1 MVPASHLLMEATS
14 LTVAHCTTRS
24 QRARGPDDVA
34 QLGGSKKKK
43 KSQAELADYFQ
54 GRGSLNTHFG

>member
-1 MVPASHLLMEATS
+1 MEATS